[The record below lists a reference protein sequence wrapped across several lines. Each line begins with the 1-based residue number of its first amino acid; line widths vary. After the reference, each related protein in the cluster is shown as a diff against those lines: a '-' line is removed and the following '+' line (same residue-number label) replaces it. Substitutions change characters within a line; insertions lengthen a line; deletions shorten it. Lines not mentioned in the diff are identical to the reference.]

1 MLLGVLYSGV
11 QAKEDAQKLMSVL
24 PTGTVTFL
32 FTDIEGSTK
41 LWEKSPRDMQ
51 VALTRHDALLW
62 EAIEGH
68 GGFVFKTVG
77 DAFCAVFPTAL
88 GALESALAAQRTLF
102 SEAWGDEIGAL
113 RARIALHTGTT
124 HERGGDYFGPPVNRV
139 ARLLS
144 AGHGGQVL
152 LSSSTQELVR
162 DHLPPQ
168 THLRDLGERRL
179 KDLSRPERVFQL
191 TAPDLPSEFPPL
203 RTLESRTNNL
213 PLQATPLIGRERE
226 VEAVCGLLRSSETR
240 LLILL
245 GPGGTGKT
253 RVGLQVAAELADD
266 FEDGVFFVPIASI
279 TDPTLVAP
287 TIARILGLSEG
298 AQPPEQVLEGYLRD
312 RQTLLL
318 LDNLEQ
324 VIEAAPVVERLLS
337 SAANLKILA
346 TSRIPLGLYGEY
358 EFPVP
363 PLSLPDPDSLPPLEH
378 FTEYEAIRLFVE
390 RARAVRPAFV
400 LTEENGP
407 AVVEICERLDGLPL
421 AIELAAA
428 RIKLLPPRVLLDRL
442 GNRLKILTGGARN
455 LPERQRTLRNAIE
468 WSYGLLDEGEKMLFG
483 RLGVF
488 SSGATLE
495 AMEAV
500 CDAEG
505 DLPTDVFE
513 GASSF
518 LNKSLVRQEEGAGG
532 EPRFVMLETI
542 HEFANVKLEGRGE
555 AEAVR
560 RAHAEYFLALA
571 EEADP
576 MLWGAEDAAWLDR
589 LEQEHDNMRTAL
601 SWAIEHEEGELALR
615 LGGAL
620 RWFRYME
627 GYYGE
632 GRRWLEAALGK
643 SGRASADARVKALD
657 GLGWLAS
664 SQGDLDR
671 AQTAANEGLMLSTEA
686 GLDKV
691 VVADFQNVLGDV
703 ARHRGDYEQATELLE
718 KSLALHRAVK
728 DTRGV
733 AWSLGDLANVSS
745 DRGSY
750 ERARALYE
758 EGLVLSR
765 KLGGA
770 ELLGAFLISLG
781 DEYLLEGDP
790 ERATELNEEAAELY
804 RGRGR
809 KGDLQV
815 ALNNL
820 GWSALI
826 KGDHLKAEALHEEC
840 LVLCRE
846 LGDRLIASES
856 IEGFACAA
864 GAGGAAER
872 AARLFGAAEG
882 LREAA
887 GNQQA
892 ARAHSLREPYLAA
905 ARAQVHEATW
915 SAAWEEGRSMEF
927 EDAVV
932 YALEEPN

>member
-1 MLLGVLYSGV
+1 M
-11 QAKEDAQKLMSVL
+11 ADL

-41 LWEKSPRDMQ
+41 LWEKSPRGMQ

-62 EAIEGH
+62 ETIEGH

-77 DAFCAVFPTAL
+77 DAFCAVFPTPL
-88 GALESALAAQRTLF
+88 GAIEAALAAQRGLF
-102 SEAWGDEIGAL
+102 SEAWGEEVGAI
-113 RARIALHTGTT
+113 RTRMALHTGTT
-124 HERGGDYFGPPVNRV
+124 HERDGDYFGPPVNRV

-144 AGHGGQVL
+144 AGHGGQIL

-162 DHLPPQ
+162 DQLPAD
-168 THLRDLGERRL
+168 THLRYLGEKRL
-179 KDLSRPERVFQL
+179 KDLSRPERIFQL
-191 TAPDLPSEFPPL
+191 TAPALPSEFPPL
-203 RTLESRTNNL
+203 KTLESHTTNL
-213 PLQATPLIGRERE
+213 PLQTTPLIGRERE

-240 LLILL
+240 LLTLL

-253 RVGLQVAAELADD
+253 RIGLQVAAELADG
-266 FEDGVFFVPIASI
+266 FEDGVFFVPIAAI
-279 TDPTLVAP
+279 TDPALVAP

-298 AQPPEQVLEGYLRD
+298 AQTPEELLEGYLRD

-337 SAANLKILA
+337 GAANLKILA

-363 PLSLPDPDSLPPLEH
+363 PLSLPDPDSLPLLEH
-378 FTEYEAIRLFVE
+378 LTEYEAVRLFVE
-390 RARAVRPAFV
+390 RARAVKPDFV

-407 AVVEICERLDGLPL
+407 TVVEICERLDGLPL

-442 GNRLKILTGGARN
+442 GNRLKILTGGPRN

-468 WSYGLLDEGEKMLFG
+468 WSYGLLDEGEKLLFG

-488 SSGATLE
+488 SGGATLE
-495 AMEAV
+495 AIEAV
-500 CDAEG
+500 CDARG
-505 DLPTDVFE
+505 DLPTDVFD
-513 GASSF
+513 GASS
-518 LNKSLVRQEEGAGG
+518 LLDKSLLGQEERAVG

-542 HEFANVKLEGRGE
+542 HEFANAMLEESGE
-555 AEAVR
+555 EEAVR

-571 EEADP
+571 EEAEP

-589 LEQEHDNMRTAL
+589 LEQEHDNMRAAL
-601 SWAIEHEEGELALR
+601 SWAIEHEETTLALR
-615 LGGAL
+615 VGGAL
-620 RWFRYME
+620 RWFWYME

-643 SGRASADARVKALD
+643 DWGAAAEARARALE
-657 GLGWLAS
+657 GVGWLAS

-671 AQTAANEGLMLSTEA
+671 AQAAANEGLKLSTEA
-686 GLDKV
+686 RLDKV
-691 VVADFQNVLGDV
+691 VVADFQNVLGDA
-703 ARHRGDYEQATELLE
+703 ARHRGDYERATELLE
-718 KSLALHRAVK
+718 KSLALHRAGN

-765 KLGGA
+765 ELGGA

-809 KGDLQV
+809 KGVLQV

-826 KGDHLKAEALHEEC
+826 RGDHRKAEALHEEC

-846 LGDRLIASES
+846 LGDKLIGAES

-872 AARLFGAAEG
+872 SARLFGAAEA

-892 ARAHSLREPYLAA
+892 TRAHSLREPYLAA
-905 ARAQVHEATW
+905 ARAGVSEATW

-927 EDAVV
+927 DEAIV
-932 YALEEPN
+932 YALEDHRG

>member
-113 RARIALHTGTT
+113 RARMALHTGTT
-124 HERGGDYFGPPVNRV
+124 HERDGDYFGPPVNRV

-152 LSSSTQELVR
+152 LSLPTQELVR
-162 DHLPPQ
+162 DRLPADTQ
-168 THLRDLGERRL
+168 LRDLGERRL
-179 KDLSRPERVFQL
+179 KDLSRPERIFQL
-191 TAPDLPSEFPPL
+191 TTPALPSEFPPL
-203 RTLESRTNNL
+203 KTLESHTNNL
-213 PLQATPLIGRERE
+213 PLQATPLVGRERE

-240 LLILL
+240 LLTLL

-266 FEDGVFFVPIASI
+266 FEDGVFFVPIAAI
-279 TDPTLVAP
+279 TDPALVAP
-287 TIARILGLSEG
+287 TIARTLGLSEG
-298 AQPPEQVLEGYLRD
+298 AQPPEELLEGYLLD

-378 FTEYEAIRLFVE
+378 LTEYEAIRLFVE
-390 RARAVRPAFV
+390 RARAVRPDFS
-400 LTEENGP
+400 LTEESGP

-468 WSYGLLDEGEKMLFG
+468 WSYRLLDEGEKMLFG

-513 GASSF
+513 GASSL

-560 RAHAEYFLALA
+560 CAHAEYFLALA

-615 LGGAL
+615 LGAAL
-620 RWFRYME
+620 PWFWYME

-643 SGRASADARVKALD
+643 DWDAAAAEARARALE
-657 GLGWLAS
+657 GVGWLAS
-664 SQGDLDR
+664 GQGDLDR
-671 AQTAANEGLMLSTEA
+671 AQAPTEEGLKLSTET
-686 GLDKV
+686 G
-691 VVADFQNVLGDV
+691 
-703 ARHRGDYEQATELLE
+703 
-718 KSLALHRAVK
+718 
-728 DTRGV
+728 
-733 AWSLGDLANVSS
+733 LGDL
-745 DRGSY
+745 
-750 ERARALYE
+750 
-758 EGLVLSR
+758 
-765 KLGGA
+765 
-770 ELLGAFLISLG
+770 
-781 DEYLLEGDP
+781 
-790 ERATELNEEAAELY
+790 
-804 RGRGR
+804 
-809 KGDLQV
+809 
-815 ALNNL
+815 
-820 GWSALI
+820 
-826 KGDHLKAEALHEEC
+826 
-840 LVLCRE
+840 
-846 LGDRLIASES
+846 
-856 IEGFACAA
+856 
-864 GAGGAAER
+864 
-872 AARLFGAAEG
+872 
-882 LREAA
+882 
-887 GNQQA
+887 
-892 ARAHSLREPYLAA
+892 
-905 ARAQVHEATW
+905 
-915 SAAWEEGRSMEF
+915 
-927 EDAVV
+927 VV
-932 YALEEPN
+932 